1 MLKFSVF
8 AVNRSLSALAVWAGV
23 TMLAG
28 CGSVQSLTSA
38 LPSVESLVTPYRID
52 IIQGNF
58 VSREQAAAL
67 APGMPR
73 AQVRDMLGTPLLAS
87 AFHADRW
94 DYAFTFSRP
103 GLAPQKRK
111 LTVFFKGDALER
123 SEGDEMPT
131 ETEFVATLGARD
143 SAKGKVPVLEAT
155 PEQLAK
161 YPVKE
166 RPAPAAAAT
175 PALPATTSYPPLE
188 APAR

>member
-73 AQVRDMLGTPLLAS
+73 AQVRDMLGTPLLTS
-87 AFHADRW
+87 
-94 DYAFTFSRP
+94 
-103 GLAPQKRK
+103 
-111 LTVFFKGDALER
+111 VF
-123 SEGDEMPT
+123 MPT
-131 ETEFVATLGARD
+131 AGTMCSRFPAQAWHRK
-143 SAKGKVPVLEAT
+143 SA
-155 PEQLAK
+155 
-161 YPVKE
+161 
-166 RPAPAAAAT
+166 
-175 PALPATTSYPPLE
+175 S
-188 APAR
+188 